1 VALNLV
7 VASIFIFF
15 LLRLIPGDP
24 AGAVIGQYGSPEQ
37 IERFREEH
45 GLNKP
50 LVEQYT
56 DWAVGILQGDMGKS
70 FRSSQ
75 PISGEFS
82 DRLPITVEVV
92 LISFTVTSLFGI
104 SGGIIS
110 ATRQDTPADYGF
122 RLFAIA
128 GLSVPSFLLLTLL
141 LILPSRWFGY
151 APPFGSVKLLDDP
164 LSNLELFV
172 PATAL
177 LAIGASAG
185 LMRLTRSAFLEVFR
199 QDYMRTARAKGLSER
214 TVIYRH
220 GLRNALPPVLTLA
233 GLQLGNLL
241 GGTVILESI
250 MNIPGLGQWALL
262 ALQFNDFNVLMTI
275 SLWSALLVMTISL
288 VIDLSYAMIDP
299 RIRYS

>member
-1 VALNLV
+1 
-7 VASIFIFF
+7 
-15 LLRLIPGDP
+15 
-24 AGAVIGQYGSPEQ
+24 
-37 IERFREEH
+37 
-45 GLNKP
+45 
-50 LVEQYT
+50 
-56 DWAVGILQGDMGKS
+56 
-70 FRSSQ
+70 
-75 PISGEFS
+75 
-82 DRLPITVEVV
+82 
-92 LISFTVTSLFGI
+92 
-104 SGGIIS
+104 
-110 ATRQDTPADYGF
+110 
-122 RLFAIA
+122 
-128 GLSVPSFLLLTLL
+128 
-141 LILPSRWFGY
+141 
-151 APPFGSVKLLDDP
+151 
-164 LSNLELFV
+164 
-172 PATAL
+172 
-177 LAIGASAG
+177 
-185 LMRLTRSAFLEVFR
+185 MRLTRSAFLEVFR